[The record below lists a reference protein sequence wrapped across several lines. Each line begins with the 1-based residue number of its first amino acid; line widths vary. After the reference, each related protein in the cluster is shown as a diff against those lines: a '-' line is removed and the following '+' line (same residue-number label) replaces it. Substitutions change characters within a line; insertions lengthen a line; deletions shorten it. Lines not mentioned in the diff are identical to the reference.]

1 MQATWLGETKTMAE
15 PKHVVILGAG
25 FAGIGA
31 LKKLRDANVRITIV
45 DKRDYHT
52 FQPLLYQ
59 VATDELGPTDVGF
72 PIRELLHGHK
82 NITYHQAVVKS
93 VDLAQKQVVMD
104 GVAPIPYD
112 YLVLALGAMVNFF
125 GTPGADQYALPL
137 YTMDDAI
144 RLKEHILKTFE
155 AVDKN
160 PALMDDGALN
170 FCVVGGGPTG
180 VELAGALV
188 ELYRAE
194 LKEDYP
200 NLPVDVGQV
209 LLYEH
214 SPQLLGTFA
223 PKLESYA
230 RKALEERGVKVH
242 TGTGVA
248 KIGPASIDL
257 STGATVKTHTTVWA
271 AGLQANPIVSSLGV
285 ELVHGGRIPVGPD
298 LQVKDHPGVFAI
310 GDIAAMTDGKTGKV
324 LPGLGST
331 ALQAGRH
338 VGETIKRQLD
348 GKQAQPFEYLNK
360 GTMAQVGRGAAVVE
374 LPTGGTMTGHLA
386 WLAWLGVHLALLNG
400 AEEKAGILVDW
411 GWNLLTHKRGKR
423 IILSD
428 DDVAAAQRG
437 QTNG

>member
-1 MQATWLGETKTMAE
+1 MAE

-31 LKKLRDANVRITIV
+31 LKKLRNANVRITII

-59 VATDELGPTDVGF
+59 VATDELGPTEVGF
-72 PIRELLHGHK
+72 PIRELLHGHD
-82 NITYHQAVVKS
+82 NITFHQAAVKS

-112 YLVLALGAMVNFF
+112 YLVLALGGVVNFF
-125 GTPGADQYALPL
+125 HTPGADQYAFPL
-137 YTMDDAI
+137 YTMEDAN
-144 RLKEHILKTFE
+144 RLKEHILKLFE

-160 PALMDDGALN
+160 PALVDDGALN

-188 ELYRAE
+188 ELLYAE
-194 LKEDYP
+194 LKADYP
-200 NLPVDVGQV
+200 NLPVDNAQV

-214 SPQLLGTFA
+214 SPNLLGTFA
-223 PKLESYA
+223 PKLETYA
-230 RKALEERGVKVH
+230 RTALEERGVKVN

-248 KIGPASIDL
+248 KIGPTSIDL

-271 AGLQANPIVSSLGV
+271 AGLQASPVVNSLGV
-285 ELVHGGRIPVGPD
+285 ELVHGGRIPVGSD

-310 GDIAAMTDGKTGKV
+310 GDIAAMTDGKTGQV

-338 VGETIKRQLD
+338 VGETIKRLLD
-348 GKQAQPFEYLNK
+348 GKEAEPFKYLNK

-374 LPTGGTMTGHLA
+374 LPTGGTLKGHLA

-400 AEEKAGILVDW
+400 AEEKAGIIVDW
-411 GWNLLTHKRGKR
+411 GWNFLTHKRSKR
-423 IILSD
+423 IMLGD
-428 DDVAAAQRG
+428 EDVAAAQPG
-437 QTNG
+437 K

>member
-1 MQATWLGETKTMAE
+1 MTELN
-15 PKHVVILGAG
+15 HVVILGAG

-31 LKKLRDANVRITIV
+31 LKKLRDADVRITIV

-59 VATDELGPTDVGF
+59 VATDELGPTEVGF

-82 NITYHQAVVKS
+82 NITYHQAAVKS

-104 GVAPIPYD
+104 GVAAIPYD
-112 YLVLALGAMVNFF
+112 YLVLALGAVANFYH
-125 GTPGADQYALPL
+125 TPGADQYAFPL
-137 YTMDDAI
+137 YTMEDAI

-200 NLPVDVGQV
+200 NLPVGDGQV

-298 LQVKDHPGVFAI
+298 LQVKGHPGVFAI
-310 GDIAAMTDGKTGKV
+310 GDIAAMTDGKTGQV
-324 LPGLGST
+324 LPGLGAT

-338 VGETIKRQLD
+338 VGETIKRLLD
-348 GKQAQPFEYLNK
+348 GKQPEPFKYLNK
-360 GTMAQVGRGAAVVE
+360 GMMAQVGRGAAVVE

-400 AEEKAGILVDW
+400 AEEKAGIIVDW
-411 GWNLLTHKRGKR
+411 GWNMLTHKRGKR

>member
-1 MQATWLGETKTMAE
+1 MAE
-15 PKHVVILGAG
+15 LNHVVILGAG

-31 LKKLRDANVRITIV
+31 VKKLRHADVRITIV

-59 VATDELGPTDVGF
+59 VATDELGPTEVGF

-82 NITYHQAVVKS
+82 NITYHQAAVKS

-104 GVAPIPYD
+104 GAGPIQYD
-112 YLVLALGAMVNFF
+112 YLVLALGAMVNFYH
-125 GTPGADQYALPL
+125 TPGADQYAFPL
-137 YTMDDAI
+137 YTMEDAI

-160 PALMDDGALN
+160 PALMDDGALT

-188 ELYRAE
+188 ELLRDE

-200 NLPVDVGQV
+200 NLPVDDAQV

-214 SPQLLGTFA
+214 SQQLLGTFA

-242 TGTGVA
+242 TGTGVS
-248 KIGPASIDL
+248 KIGPANIEL

-310 GDIAAMTDGKTGKV
+310 GDIAAMTDGKTGQV
-324 LPGLGST
+324 LPGLGAT

-338 VGETIKRQLD
+338 VGETIKRLLD
-348 GKQAQPFEYLNK
+348 GKQPEPFKYLNK
-360 GTMAQVGRGAAVVE
+360 GMMAQVGRGAAVVE
-374 LPTGGTMTGHLA
+374 LPIGGTMTGHLA

-400 AEEKAGILVDW
+400 AEEKAGIFVDW
-411 GWNLLTHKRGKR
+411 GWNLLTRKRGKR

-428 DDVAAAQRG
+428 DDVAAAQRQ
-437 QTNG
+437 QTNA

>member
-1 MQATWLGETKTMAE
+1 MADLT
-15 PKHVVILGAG
+15 HIVILGAG
-25 FAGIGA
+25 FGGIGA
-31 LKKLRDANVRITIV
+31 VKKLRDANVRITIV

-59 VATDELGPTDVGF
+59 VATDELGPTEVGF
-72 PIRELLHGHK
+72 PVRELLHGRQ
-82 NITYHQAVVKS
+82 NITFHQATVRS
-93 VDLAQKQVVMD
+93 IDLEHKQVIADSVN
-104 GVAPIPYD
+104 PIQYD
-112 YLVLALGAMVNFF
+112 YLVLALGGMVNFF

-144 RLKEHILKTFE
+144 RLKEHILKTVE

-188 ELYRAE
+188 ELLHAD
-194 LKEDYP
+194 LKADYP
-200 NLPVDVGQV
+200 NLPVDDAQV

-214 SPQLLGTFA
+214 SPNLLGTFA

-242 TGTGVA
+242 TGTGVR

-257 STGATVKTHTTVWA
+257 STGTTVKTHTTVWA
-271 AGLQANPIVSSLGV
+271 AGLQANPVVKSLGV
-285 ELVHGGRIPVGPD
+285 ELAHGGRIPVGPD
-298 LQVKDHPGVFAI
+298 LQVKGHPGVFAI
-310 GDIAAMTDGKTGKV
+310 GDIAAMTDGKTGQL

-338 VGETIKRQLD
+338 VGEAIKRLLE
-348 GKQAQPFEYLNK
+348 GKQAEPFEYFNK

-374 LPTGGTMTGHLA
+374 LPTGGTITGHLA

-400 AEEKAGILVDW
+400 AEEKAGIFVDW
-411 GWNLLTHKRGKR
+411 GWTLLTHKRGKR
-423 IILSD
+423 ITLGD
-428 DDVAAAQRG
+428 EDVGATPPKETG
-437 QTNG
+437 V

>member
-1 MQATWLGETKTMAE
+1 MAE
-15 PKHVVILGAG
+15 PNHVVILGAG
-25 FAGIGA
+25 FGGIGA
-31 LKKLRDANVRITIV
+31 LKKLRNANVRITII

-59 VATDELGPTDVGF
+59 VATDELGPTEVGF
-72 PIRELLHGHK
+72 PIRELLHGHD
-82 NITYHQAVVKS
+82 NITFHQAAAKSIDLVKKLVVTDS
-93 VDLAQKQVVMD
+93 V
-104 GVAPIPYD
+104 GPIQYD
-112 YLVLALGAMVNFF
+112 YLVLALGAIVNFF
-125 GTPGADQYALPL
+125 HTPGADQYAFPL
-137 YTMDDAI
+137 YTMEDAI
-144 RLKEHILKTFE
+144 RLKEHILKTLE

-188 ELYRAE
+188 ELYRDE

-200 NLPVDVGQV
+200 NLPVGDGQV

-242 TGTGVA
+242 TGTGVS
-248 KIGPASIDL
+248 KIGPANIEL

-310 GDIAAMTDGKTGKV
+310 GDIAAMTDGKTGQV
-324 LPGLGST
+324 LPGLGAT

-338 VGETIKRQLD
+338 VGETIKRLLD
-348 GKQAQPFEYLNK
+348 GKQPEPFKYFNK
-360 GTMAQVGRGAAVVE
+360 GMMAQVGRGAAVVE
-374 LPTGGTMTGHLA
+374 LPTGGRMTGHLA

-400 AEEKAGILVDW
+400 ADEKAGVFVDW

-428 DDVAAAQRG
+428 EDVASAQRERP
-437 QTNG
+437 NS

>member
-1 MQATWLGETKTMAE
+1 MAE
-15 PKHVVILGAG
+15 PNHVVILGAG
-25 FAGIGA
+25 FGGIGA
-31 LKKLRDANVRITIV
+31 LKKLRNANVRITII

-59 VATDELGPTDVGF
+59 VATDELGPTEVGF
-72 PIRELLHGHK
+72 PIRELLHGHD
-82 NITYHQAVVKS
+82 NITFHQAAAKSIDLVKKLVVTDS
-93 VDLAQKQVVMD
+93 V
-104 GVAPIPYD
+104 GPIQYD

-125 GTPGADQYALPL
+125 HTPGADQYAFPL
-137 YTMDDAI
+137 YTMEDAI

-160 PALMDDGALN
+160 PGLIDDGALT

-188 ELYRAE
+188 ELLRDE

-200 NLPVDVGQV
+200 NLPVDKAQV
-209 LLYEH
+209 FLYDH
-214 SPQLLGTFA
+214 SPHLLATFA
-223 PKLESYA
+223 PRLESYA
-230 RKALEERGVKVH
+230 QKALEERGVKVH
-242 TGTGVA
+242 TGTGVS
-248 KIGPASIDL
+248 KIGPASIEL

-310 GDIAAMTDGKTGKV
+310 GDIAAMTDGKTGQV
-324 LPGLGST
+324 LPGLGAT

-338 VGETIKRQLD
+338 VGESIKRLLD
-348 GKQAQPFEYLNK
+348 GKQAEPFEYFNK
-360 GTMAQVGRGAAVVE
+360 GMMAQVGRGAAVVE
-374 LPTGGTMTGHLA
+374 LPTGGRMTGHLA

-400 AEEKAGILVDW
+400 ADEKAGVFVDW

-428 DDVAAAQRG
+428 EDVASAQRERP
-437 QTNG
+437 NG

>member
-1 MQATWLGETKTMAE
+1 ME
-15 PKHVVILGAG
+15 
-25 FAGIGA
+25 
-31 LKKLRDANVRITIV
+31 
-45 DKRDYHT
+45 
-52 FQPLLYQ
+52 
-59 VATDELGPTDVGF
+59 
-72 PIRELLHGHK
+72 
-82 NITYHQAVVKS
+82 
-93 VDLAQKQVVMD
+93 
-104 GVAPIPYD
+104 
-112 YLVLALGAMVNFF
+112 
-125 GTPGADQYALPL
+125 
-137 YTMDDAI
+137 DAI
-144 RLKEHILKTFE
+144 RLKEHILKTLE

-160 PALMDDGALN
+160 PALIDDGALN

-200 NLPVDVGQV
+200 NLPVGDGQV

-298 LQVKDHPGVFAI
+298 LQVKGHPGVFAI
-310 GDIAAMTDGKTGKV
+310 GDIAAMTDGKTGQV
-324 LPGLGST
+324 LPGLGAT
-331 ALQAGRH
+331 ALQAGTLR
-338 VGETIKRQLD
+338 R
-348 GKQAQPFEYLNK
+348 
-360 GTMAQVGRGAAVVE
+360 
-374 LPTGGTMTGHLA
+374 
-386 WLAWLGVHLALLNG
+386 
-400 AEEKAGILVDW
+400 
-411 GWNLLTHKRGKR
+411 
-423 IILSD
+423 
-428 DDVAAAQRG
+428 
-437 QTNG
+437 

>member
-1 MQATWLGETKTMAE
+1 MAE

-59 VATDELGPTDVGF
+59 VATDELAPTEVGF
-72 PIRELLHGHK
+72 PIRDLLHGHQ
-82 NITYHQAVVKS
+82 NITFHRAAVKS
-93 VDLAQKQVVMD
+93 VDLSKRQVVMTD
-104 GVAPIPYD
+104 SGSPFQYD
-112 YLVLALGAMVNFF
+112 YLVLALGAIVNFF
-125 GTPGADQYALPL
+125 HTPGADQYALPL

-144 RLKEHILKTFE
+144 RLKEHILKTLE
-155 AVDKN
+155 AVDRN

-180 VELAGALV
+180 VELAGSLV
-188 ELYRAE
+188 ELLRAE
-194 LKEDYP
+194 FKEDYP
-200 NLPVDVGQV
+200 NLPVDDAQV
-209 LLYEH
+209 LLFEH
-214 SPQLLGTFA
+214 SPELLGTFA
-223 PKLESYA
+223 PKLETYA

-242 TGTGVA
+242 TGTGVS

-310 GDIAAMTDGKTGKV
+310 GDIAAMTDGKTGQL
-324 LPGLGST
+324 LPGLGAT

-338 VGETIKRQLD
+338 VGETIKRLLES
-348 GKQAQPFEYLNK
+348 KQPEPFKYLNK
-360 GTMAQVGRGAAVVE
+360 GMMAQVGRGAAVVE

-400 AEEKAGILVDW
+400 AEEKASVFVDW
-411 GWNLLTHKRGKR
+411 GWSFLTHRRGKR

-428 DDVAAAQRG
+428 DDVASAQPGSG
-437 QTNG
+437 QDKPPFPPIGR

>member
-1 MQATWLGETKTMAE
+1 MAE

-31 LKKLRDANVRITIV
+31 VKKLRDADVRITIV

-59 VATDELGPTDVGF
+59 VATDELGPTEVGF
-72 PIRELLHGHK
+72 PIRELLHGHD
-82 NITYHQAVVKS
+82 NITFHQAAAKSIDLVKKLVVTDS
-93 VDLAQKQVVMD
+93 V
-104 GVAPIPYD
+104 GPIQYD

-125 GTPGADQYALPL
+125 HTPGADQYAFPL

-144 RLKEHILKTFE
+144 RLKEHGLKLFE

-160 PALMDDGALN
+160 PGLVDDGALN
-170 FCVVGGGPTG
+170 FCIVGGGPTG

-188 ELYRAE
+188 ELLRDE

-200 NLPVDVGQV
+200 NLPVDDGQV

-214 SPQLLGTFA
+214 SQQLLGTFA

-242 TGTGVA
+242 TGTGVS
-248 KIGPASIDL
+248 KIGPANIEL

-310 GDIAAMTDGKTGKV
+310 GDIAAMTDGKTGQV
-324 LPGLGST
+324 LPGLGAT

-338 VGETIKRQLD
+338 VGETIKRLLD
-348 GKQAQPFEYLNK
+348 GKQPEPFKYLNK
-360 GTMAQVGRGAAVVE
+360 GMMAQVGRGAAVVE
-374 LPTGGTMTGHLA
+374 LPIGGTMTGHLA

-400 AEEKAGILVDW
+400 AEEKAGIFVDW

-423 IILSD
+423 IILGD
-428 DDVAAAQRG
+428 EDVASAQPG
-437 QTNG
+437 K

>member
-1 MQATWLGETKTMAE
+1 LIIDGKETKTMAE

-31 LKKLRDANVRITIV
+31 LKKLRDADVRITIV
-45 DKRDYHT
+45 DKHDYHT

-59 VATDELGPTDVGF
+59 VATDELGPTEVGF

-93 VDLAQKQVVMD
+93 IDLAQKQVVMD
-104 GVAPIPYD
+104 GVDPTQYE
-112 YLVLALGAMVNFF
+112 YLVLALGAVVNFF
-125 GTPGADQYALPL
+125 HTPGADQYAFPL

-144 RLKEHILKTFE
+144 RLKEHILKTLE

-160 PALMDDGALN
+160 PAPMDDGALN

-188 ELYRAE
+188 ELLHTE

-200 NLPVDVGQV
+200 NLPVDNAQV

-214 SPQLLGTFA
+214 SPNLLGTFA

-230 RKALEERGVKVH
+230 RTALEERGVKVH

-248 KIGPASIDL
+248 KIGPTSIDL
-257 STGATVKTHTTVWA
+257 STGVTVKTHTPVWA
-271 AGLQANPIVSSLGV
+271 AGLQASPVVNSLGV
-285 ELVHGGRIPVGPD
+285 ELAHGGRIPVGPD
-298 LQVKDHPGVFAI
+298 LQVKGHPGVFAI
-310 GDIAAMTDGKTGKV
+310 GDIAAMTDGKTGQV
-324 LPGLGST
+324 LPGLGAT

-338 VGETIKRQLD
+338 VGETIKRLLD
-348 GKQAQPFEYLNK
+348 GKQPEPFKYFNK

-374 LPTGGTMTGHLA
+374 LPTGGTMTGHVA
-386 WLAWLGVHLALLNG
+386 WLAWLGVHLSLLNG
-400 AEEKAGILVDW
+400 VEEKLGIFVDW
-411 GWNLLTHKRGKR
+411 GWNILTHKRGKR

-428 DDVAAAQRG
+428 DDIAAAQHQQSSG
-437 QTNG
+437 

>member
-1 MQATWLGETKTMAE
+1 MAE
-15 PKHVVILGAG
+15 LTHIVILGAG

-31 LKKLRDANVRITIV
+31 LKKLRDADVRITIV

-59 VATDELGPTDVGF
+59 VATDELGPTEVGF

-93 VDLAQKQVVMD
+93 VDLAQKRVVIE
-104 GVAPIPYD
+104 GGNPIQYD
-112 YLVLALGAMVNFF
+112 YLVLALGGMVNFF

-144 RLKEHILKTFE
+144 RLKEHVLKTFE

-188 ELYRAE
+188 ELLRAE

-200 NLPVDVGQV
+200 NLPVDDAQV

-214 SPQLLGTFA
+214 SPNLLGTFA
-223 PKLESYA
+223 PKLEGYA
-230 RKALEERGVKVH
+230 RTALEERGVKVQ

-257 STGATVKTHTTVWA
+257 STGTTVKTHTTVWA
-271 AGLQANPIVSSLGV
+271 AGLQANPVVKSLGV
-285 ELVHGGRIPVGPD
+285 ELAHGGRIPVGSD

-310 GDIAAMTDGKTGKV
+310 GDIAAMTDGKTGQV

-338 VGETIKRQLD
+338 VGETIKRLLD
-348 GKQAQPFEYLNK
+348 GKQVEPFEYFNK

-386 WLAWLGVHLALLNG
+386 WLAWLGVHLSLLNG
-400 AEEKAGILVDW
+400 AEEKCGVFVDW
-411 GWNLLTHKRGKR
+411 GWNLLTQRRGKR
-423 IILSD
+423 IMLGD
-428 DDVAAAQRG
+428 EDVAPTPPK
-437 QTNG
+437 QTNV

>member
-1 MQATWLGETKTMAE
+1 MAE
-15 PKHVVILGAG
+15 LDHVVVLGAG

-31 LKKLRDANVRITIV
+31 LRKLRDAEVRITIV

-59 VATDELGPTDVGF
+59 VATDELGPTEVGF

-82 NITYHQAVVKS
+82 NITYHQAAVNS

-104 GVAPIPYD
+104 DVAPIPYD
-112 YLVLALGAMVNFF
+112 YLVLALGAVVNFF
-125 GTPGADQYALPL
+125 RTPGADQYALPL

-144 RLKEHILKTFE
+144 RLKEHVLKTFE

-160 PALMDDGALN
+160 PRLIDDGALT

-180 VELAGALV
+180 VELTGALV
-188 ELYRAE
+188 ELLHTE
-194 LKEDYP
+194 LKKDYP
-200 NLPVDVGQV
+200 NLPVDKAQV
-209 LLYEH
+209 FLYEH
-214 SPQLLGTFA
+214 SPNLLGTFA

-230 RKALEERGVKVH
+230 RKALEERGAKVQA
-242 TGTGVA
+242 GTGVS
-248 KIGPASIDL
+248 KIGPANIEL

-310 GDIAAMTDGKTGKV
+310 GDIAAMTDGKTGQL
-324 LPGLGST
+324 LPGLGAT

-338 VGETIKRQLD
+338 VGESIKRLLD
-348 GKQAQPFEYLNK
+348 GKPPKPFEYFNK
-360 GTMAQVGRGAAVVE
+360 GLMAQVGRGAAVVE

-386 WLAWLGVHLALLNG
+386 WLAWLGVHLSLLNG
-400 AEEKAGILVDW
+400 AEEKAGVFVDW
-411 GWNLLTHKRGKR
+411 GWNILTHKRGKR

-428 DDVAAAQRG
+428 EDVASAQREPP
-437 QTNG
+437 NG